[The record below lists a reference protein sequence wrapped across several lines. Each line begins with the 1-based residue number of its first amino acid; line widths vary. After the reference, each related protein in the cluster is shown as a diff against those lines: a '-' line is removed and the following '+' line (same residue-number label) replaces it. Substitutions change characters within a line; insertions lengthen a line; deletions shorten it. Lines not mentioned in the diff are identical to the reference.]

1 MGPTWAPHVSLLF
14 LSLFSLSLFSG
25 FWQAGAAAEGNS
37 TIYCASATNSSASG
51 YRAVTPFV
59 SFSQV
64 SGGGEALSAG
74 CRSGDARSSAG
85 PPRRLGQLRRVYN
98 GPDQLVKLA
107 VGDGHVAAYDAEAR
121 AIR

>member
-1 MGPTWAPHVSLLF
+1 MEE
-14 LSLFSLSLFSG
+14 
-25 FWQAGAAAEGNS
+25 AGAVAEGNS
-37 TIYCASATNSSASG
+37 TIYCASATNSSAGG
-51 YRAVTPFV
+51 YCAVAPFV

-85 PPRRLGQLRRVYN
+85 PPRCLGQLRRVYN
-98 GPDQLVKLA
+98 GPDQLVELV